1 MVHFA
6 RMTYDVIAS
15 ANQNDSKSEKDL
27 TVEDSLFNNAGI
39 LSIALCEVSEDVF
52 CGLCFTSS
60 GFTANNDGLRF
71 LLHLHVSEG
80 FVG

>member
-1 MVHFA
+1 MVQFV

-15 ANQNDSKSEKDL
+15 ANQNDSKGEKEL
-27 TVEDSLFNNAGI
+27 TVENPLFNNAGI
-39 LSIALCEVSEDVF
+39 LSIALCEVAKDVF
-52 CGLCFTSS
+52 CGLCFAGS

-71 LLHLHVSEG
+71 LLHLHVTEG

>member
-1 MVHFA
+1 MGQFV
-6 RMTYDVIAS
+6 RMTYDVIAL
-15 ANQNDSKSEKDL
+15 ANQNDSNRENEL
-27 TVEDSLFNNAGI
+27 TVENPLFNNAGI
-39 LSIALCEVSEDVF
+39 LSIAFSKVSEDVF

-60 GFTANNDGLRF
+60 GFTTNNDGLRF